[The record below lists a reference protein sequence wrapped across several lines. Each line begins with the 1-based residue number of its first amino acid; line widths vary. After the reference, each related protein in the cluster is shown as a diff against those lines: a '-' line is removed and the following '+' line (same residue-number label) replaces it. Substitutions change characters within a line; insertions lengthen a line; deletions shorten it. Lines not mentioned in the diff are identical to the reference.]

1 MDDGTPQDDGS
12 PSADNTNMNSNES
25 SASAQPAEIEVIE
38 DKEGPNNQ
46 VVYKYQGGLYYVDRE
61 QEQLVKIEE
70 SQLEDAEH
78 AAIIKNSM
86 EENENDN
93 K

>member
-1 MDDGTPQDDGS
+1 
-12 PSADNTNMNSNES
+12 MNSNES
-25 SASAQPAEIEVIE
+25 SAAQPAEIEVIV

-86 EENENDN
+86 GENENDN